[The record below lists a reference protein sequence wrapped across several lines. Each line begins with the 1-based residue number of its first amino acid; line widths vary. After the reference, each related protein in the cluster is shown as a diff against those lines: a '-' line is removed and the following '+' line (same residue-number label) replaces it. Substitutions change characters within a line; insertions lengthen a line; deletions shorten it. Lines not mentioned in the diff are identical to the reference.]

1 MSFSLWI
8 LPMYLKSISGTK
20 AQSFLSS
27 VDCFL
32 LLAPCVHC
40 SSWPQCHTPF
50 LRLGERV
57 GQMRHLGRN
66 LERNSL
72 SGAHNMLAALFP
84 AHTHSPASQVLLHA
98 HVLLFPLPERL
109 FCHACHPP
117 LSPSSLCSNVTSSE
131 RSSQITLFKLQPSYP
146 LLTSD
151 PHPSFISVHGTYCHL
166 THYIFS

>member
-32 LLAPCVHC
+32 LLAPCLHC

-50 LRLGERV
+50 LRLDERV

-72 SGAHNMLAALFP
+72 SGAHNVLAALFP

-98 HVLLFPLPERL
+98 HVLLFSPILLQGSAQIAPPPESL
-109 FCHACHPP
+109 LLDPVIP
-117 LSPSSLCSNVTSSE
+117 VSSLGQDGPLYSNSM
-131 RSSQITLFKLQPSYP
+131 IKAA
-146 LLTSD
+146 
-151 PHPSFISVHGTYCHL
+151 
-166 THYIFS
+166 

>member
-72 SGAHNMLAALFP
+72 SGAHNVLAALFP

-98 HVLLFPLPERL
+98 HVLLFSPILLQGSAQISPPPESL
-109 FCHACHPP
+109 LLDPVIP
-117 LSPSSLCSNVTSSE
+117 VSSLGQDGPLYSNSM
-131 RSSQITLFKLQPSYP
+131 IKAA
-146 LLTSD
+146 
-151 PHPSFISVHGTYCHL
+151 
-166 THYIFS
+166 

>member
-32 LLAPCVHC
+32 LLAPCLHC

-50 LRLGERV
+50 LCLDERV

-72 SGAHNMLAALFP
+72 SGAHNVLAALFP

-98 HVLLFPLPERL
+98 HVLLFSPILLQGSAQISPPPESL
-109 FCHACHPP
+109 LLDPVIP
-117 LSPSSLCSNVTSSE
+117 VSSLG
-131 RSSQITLFKLQPSYP
+131 QDGP
-146 LLTSD
+146 LYSD
-151 PHPSFISVHGTYCHL
+151 SMIKAA
-166 THYIFS
+166 